1 MCGIVGYVGNKQVVP
16 LIIEGLRKLE
26 YRGYDSAGIAVVD
39 EGHQLKIR
47 RAEGKLRN
55 LEEALRQKPLD
66 GTYGVGH
73 TRWATHGRP
82 TEENAHPHRDCTGRV
97 VVVHNGIIENYL
109 ELKDGLRK
117 KDHRFVTE
125 TDTEILPH
133 WIEEHLKQGGNFEQA
148 VRRTV
153 GELRGIFALSMLSAD
168 EPDTII
174 SARLGPPVVIG
185 VGDGEYFVAS
195 DIPAILE
202 HTRDVFF
209 LGDGEI
215 AVMTK
220 DSVRVTDFAGTQVEP
235 QMQRI
240 TWDPIQAEKGGFKH
254 FMLKEIYEQPRAV
267 RETVE
272 GRISLDTG
280 RVFLDEIEDI
290 AEADFQRLTS
300 IKIAACG
307 TSWHAGLAGKY
318 MIEQLARISVDV
330 DYASEFRYRDV
341 VLDENTLLLVI
352 SQSGETAD
360 TIAALREVK
369 ERGGKVLSICNVQG
383 SMITREAN
391 GTILTHAGPEIGV
404 ASTKAFTGQLTALFL
419 IALYLGQI
427 RNRPSPDEA
436 RFLMQQFTRIPHK
449 LETILQGDETG
460 IYESLARQF
469 FRHTDFLY
477 LARGIHYPIALE
489 GALKLKEISYI
500 HAEGYP
506 AGEMKHGPNAL
517 IDENLPVVVLAT
529 RDESDPDSMTRY
541 EKSVSNI
548 QEEKARDGIVIT
560 IATENDHLARA
571 ASDHIIELPPAPELL
586 SPLLEI
592 IPLQLLAYHIA
603 VRRGCDVD
611 QPRNL
616 AKSVTVE

>member
-16 LIIEGLRKLE
+16 LIIDGLRKLE

-39 EGHQLKIR
+39 ENHKLQIQ

-55 LEEALRQKPLD
+55 LEEVLRQTPLD

-109 ELKDGLRK
+109 ELKDDLRK
-117 KDHRFVTE
+117 KDHTFVTE
-125 TDTEILPH
+125 TDTEVVAHL
-133 WIEEHLKQGGNFEQA
+133 IEEHLKQTHNFEQA
-148 VRRTV
+148 VRQTV
-153 GELRGIFALSMLSAD
+153 NELRGIFALSMLSAD
-168 EPDTII
+168 EADTVI

-185 VGDGEYFVAS
+185 IGDGEFFVAS

-220 DSVRVTDFAGTQVEP
+220 AGVRVTDFAGNPVEP
-235 QMQRI
+235 QRQRI

-280 RVFLDEIEDI
+280 RVFLDEMKGLT
-290 AEADFQRLTS
+290 EADFKRFTS

-307 TSWHAGLAGKY
+307 TSWHAGIAGQY
-318 MIEQLARISVDV
+318 MIEQLARVNVDV
-330 DYASEFRYRDV
+330 DYASEFRYRDP

-369 ERGGKVLSICNVQG
+369 ERGGKVLAICNVQG
-383 SMITREAN
+383 SMITREAD

-404 ASTKAFTGQLTALFL
+404 ASTKAFTAQM
-419 IALYLGQI
+419 IALYLLG
-427 RNRPSPDEA
+427 
-436 RFLMQQFTRIPHK
+436 
-449 LETILQGDETG
+449 
-460 IYESLARQF
+460 
-469 FRHTDFLY
+469 LY
-477 LARGIHYPIALE
+477 LGQAAR
-489 GALKLKEISYI
+489 
-500 HAEGYP
+500 
-506 AGEMKHGPNAL
+506 NA
-517 IDENLPVVVLAT
+517 
-529 RDESDPDSMTRY
+529 
-541 EKSVSNI
+541 
-548 QEEKARDGIVIT
+548 
-560 IATENDHLARA
+560 
-571 ASDHIIELPPAPELL
+571 
-586 SPLLEI
+586 
-592 IPLQLLAYHIA
+592 
-603 VRRGCDVD
+603 
-611 QPRNL
+611 
-616 AKSVTVE
+616 

>member
-16 LIIEGLRKLE
+16 LIIDGLRKLE

-39 EGHQLKIR
+39 EGHQLRIR

-55 LEEALRQKPLD
+55 LEEVLRQKPLD

-109 ELKDGLRK
+109 ELKENLRK
-117 KDHRFVTE
+117 KDHQFVTE
-125 TDTEILPH
+125 TDTEIVAHL
-133 WIEEHLKQGGNFEQA
+133 IEEHLKQGKTFEEA
-148 VRRTV
+148 VRQTV
-153 GELRGIFALSMLSAD
+153 VELRGIFALSMLSAD
-168 EPDTII
+168 EPDTVI

-215 AVMTK
+215 AIMTR

-280 RVFLDEIEDI
+280 RVFLDQMANI
-290 AEADFQRLTS
+290 AEADFKRFTS

-318 MIEQLARISVDV
+318 MIEELARLSVDV
-330 DYASEFRYRDV
+330 DYASEFRYRDP
-341 VLDENTLLLVI
+341 VLDESTLLLVI

-383 SMITREAN
+383 SMITREAD

-404 ASTKAFTGQLTALFL
+404 ASTKAFTSQM
-419 IALYLGQI
+419 IALYLLGLYLGQL
-427 RNRPSPDEA
+427 RGTLTPEQSRAHAQQLAELPVKMEHLLNEA
-436 RFLMQQFTRIPHK
+436 DAIEELSK
-449 LETILQGDETG
+449 E
-460 IYESLARQF
+460 F
-469 FRHTDFLY
+469 FRATDFLY
-477 LARGIHYPIALE
+477 LGRGINFPVSLE

-517 IDENLPVVVLAT
+517 IDERLPVMFINT
-529 RDESDPDSMTRY
+529 REAGNRASELRY
-541 EKSVSNI
+541 EKTHSNI
-548 QEEKARDGIVIT
+548 VEVKAREGIVISVL
-560 IATENDHLARA
+560 TEGDTMSSVV
-571 ASDHIIELPPAPELL
+571 SDHVIEIPASSDLL
-586 SPLLEI
+586 TPILSI

>member
-16 LIIEGLRKLE
+16 VILDGLRKLE

-39 EGHQLKIR
+39 EAHHLDIR

-55 LEEALRQKPLD
+55 LEEAIRLKPLD
-66 GTYGVGH
+66 GTYGIGH

-97 VVVHNGIIENYL
+97 VVVHNGIIENYVK
-109 ELKDGLRK
+109 LKDRLRAT
-117 KDHRFVTE
+117 DHRFVTE
-125 TDTEILPH
+125 TDTEVVAHLV
-133 WIEEHLKQGGNFEQA
+133 EEYLREDPSFERA
-148 VRRTV
+148 VRRAV
-153 GELRGIFALSMLSAD
+153 RDLRGIFALSIISTE

-174 SARLGPPVVIG
+174 AVRQGPPVVIG
-185 VGDGEYFVAS
+185 LGDGEYFVAS
-195 DIPAILE
+195 DIPPILQ

-215 AVMTK
+215 AILTR
-220 DSVRVTDFAGTQVEP
+220 DSVRVTDFEGDIREP
-235 QMQRI
+235 QQQRI
-240 TWDPIQAEKGGFKH
+240 TWDPIMAEKGGFKH

-267 RETVE
+267 RDTVQ

-280 RVFLDEIEDI
+280 KVYLEQMNITEAEFKSFDRVLV
-290 AEADFQRLTS
+290 
-300 IKIAACG
+300 AACG

-318 MIEQLARISVDV
+318 MLEQLARIPVEV
-330 DYASEFRYRDV
+330 DYASEFRYRAPAMPKDGAA
-341 VLDENTLLLVI
+341 LVI

-360 TIAALREVK
+360 TIAALRGAK
-369 ERGGKVLSICNVQG
+369 ERGARVLSVCNVQG
-383 SMITREAN
+383 SMITRESD

-404 ASTKAFTGQLTALFL
+404 ASTKAFTSQM
-419 IALYLGQI
+419 IALYLFALYLGNL
-427 RNRPSPDEA
+427 RGT
-436 RFLMQQFTRIPHK
+436 L
-449 LETILQGDETG
+449 DETQAKYHAQQLAELPVK
-460 IYESLARQF
+460 IERLLSESDSLEELAREF
-469 FRHTDFLY
+469 HRSTDFLY
-477 LARGIHYPIALE
+477 LGRGINFPVALE

-517 IDENLPVVVLAT
+517 IDERLPVVVINTKEAGNHASEL
-529 RDESDPDSMTRY
+529 RY
-541 EKSVSNI
+541 EKTHSNI
-548 QEEKARDGIVIT
+548 VEVKAREGVVIGVLNEGDEMSRT
-560 IATENDHLARA
+560 ACDHVIEIPES
-571 ASDHIIELPPAPELL
+571 SDLL
-586 SPLLEI
+586 SPVLAV

>member
-26 YRGYDSAGIAVVD
+26 YRGYDSAGIAVVNEAHD
-39 EGHQLKIR
+39 LEIR

-55 LEEALRQKPLD
+55 LEEAIRLSPLD
-66 GTYGVGH
+66 GTYGIGH

-109 ELKDGLRK
+109 QLKERLRK
-117 KDHRFVTE
+117 TDHQFVTE
-125 TDTEILPH
+125 TDTEIIAHL
-133 WIEEHLKQGGNFEQA
+133 IEEYLKEDHNFENS
-148 VRRTV
+148 VRRAM
-153 GELRGIFALSMLSAD
+153 LDLKGIFALSIINAD

-174 SARLGPPVVIG
+174 AVRQGPPVVIG
-185 VGDGEYFVAS
+185 LGDGEFFVAS
-195 DIPAILE
+195 DIPPILQ

-209 LGDGEI
+209 LGDGEMAI
-215 AVMTK
+215 LNRDA
-220 DSVRVTDFAGTQVEP
+220 VRVIDFEGNSVQPAI
-235 QMQRI
+235 QRI
-240 TWDPIQAEKGGFKH
+240 TWDPIMAEKGGFKH
-254 FMLKEIYEQPRAV
+254 FMLKEIYEQPRSV
-267 RETVE
+267 RDTVQ

-280 RVFLDEIEDI
+280 KVFLDEMKNIT
-290 AEADFQRLTS
+290 EADFKKFTS

-318 MIEQLARISVDV
+318 MLEKLARIPVEV
-330 DYASEFRYRDV
+330 DYASEFRYRDPV
-341 VLDENTLLLVI
+341 MDENTLLLVI

-360 TIAALREVK
+360 TIAALREAK
-369 ERGGKVLSICNVQG
+369 ELGSKVLAICNVFG
-383 SMITREAN
+383 SMITREAD
-391 GTILTHAGPEIGV
+391 GTVLTHAGPEIGV
-404 ASTKAFTGQLTALFL
+404 ASTKAFTCQMV
-419 IALYLGQI
+419 ALYLLGLYLGNI
-427 RNRPSPDEA
+427 RGTLTSDEA
-436 RFLMQQFTRIPHK
+436 KHHAQQLAELPVK
-449 LETILQGDETG
+449 LEHLLN
-460 IYESLARQF
+460 ESDDIEELSKEF
-469 FRHTDFLY
+469 FRVTDFLY
-477 LARGIHYPIALE
+477 LGRGINFPVALE

-517 IDENLPVVVLAT
+517 IDERMPVMFINT
-529 RDESDPDSMTRY
+529 REDGNRSSELRY
-541 EKSVSNI
+541 EKTHSNI
-548 QEEKARDGIVIT
+548 VEVKAREGIVISVL
-560 IATENDHLARA
+560 TEGDTMSSVVSDYVINIPP
-571 ASDHIIELPPAPELL
+571 ASDLL
-586 SPLLEI
+586 GPILSI